1 MHLTQNK
8 GSLLT
13 FNSVQAIGYFWY
25 ESHTTFSKVTW
36 AVLNLASQVIV
47 EGRDQGFINHEF
59 FLLQYQLNANIPMR
73 KKCYLVSIKNVLLY
87 PSLAA
92 RMSKEHVYNRNTR
105 MNEKVI
111 GYISSQ
117 LSFTKL
123 GYLLSFID
131 GAL

>member
-1 MHLTQNK
+1 M
-8 GSLLT
+8 
-13 FNSVQAIGYFWY
+13 
-25 ESHTTFSKVTW
+25 
-36 AVLNLASQVIV
+36 
-47 EGRDQGFINHEF
+47 
-59 FLLQYQLNANIPMR
+59 LQYQLNANIPMR

-92 RMSKEHVYNRNTR
+92 RMSKEFVYNRNTR